1 MQTTLKSDNYDYIV
15 DQQPIGSALFRQFCI
30 ASKKSYHHYNDFLD
44 DIENY
49 ETELEENRVAEAQKI
64 YLKYLSKPQGKF
76 SLISNKNQNAANFQD
91 CFQNE
96 W

>member
-1 MQTTLKSDNYDYIV
+1 M

-30 ASKKSYHHYNDFLD
+30 ASKKPYHHYNDFLD

-64 YLKYLSKPQGKF
+64 YIKYLSKPLGKF
-76 SLISNKNQNAANFQD
+76 SFISNQECNSS
-91 CFQNE
+91 
-96 W
+96 